1 MTNPTA
7 AMRMHTET
15 KTMNKTPTTESDSV
29 RQRLREVALYGLA
42 AQDDALLAEPW
53 VERVIDIEDRERK
66 RRSLERRLANARIG
80 AFKPIADFD
89 WAWPKR
95 TDRPLIEELF
105 SLAFVHDATNVVL
118 VGPNGVGKTML
129 VKNLLHHAVLNGFTA
144 RFTTASDML
153 HELAAQDSDA
163 SLARRLRRFTG
174 PQLLAIDEVGYLN
187 YDNRYAD
194 LLFEVVTRR
203 YLTSPVLITTNKPFS
218 EWADVF
224 SSAARHQASSRNR
237 AEPSSTDSS
246 IARKSS
252 NSTAKAI
259 GSERPRS
266 KPPNAP
272 GPFAPH
278 RQIPSF
284 ARTASM
290 NHQPPPLI
298 TVPLDLSDEAEARLI
313 DFLLEIA
320 HRMENHYSEQLYR
333 YHNAIDERQP
343 DLWSD
348 TDPPF

>member
-1 MTNPTA
+1 
-7 AMRMHTET
+7 
-15 KTMNKTPTTESDSV
+15 MNKTPTTESDSV

-42 AQDDALLAEPW
+42 AQDNALLAEPW
-53 VERVIDIEDRERK
+53 VERVIDIENRERK

-89 WAWPKR
+89 WVWPKR

-218 EWADVF
+218 EWGDVF
-224 SSAARHQASSRNR
+224 SSAACVVTKRARVSERNPRRPTHPSLRNR
-237 AEPSSTDSS
+237 P
-246 IARKSS
+246 ARRRKLSP
-252 NSTAKAI
+252 
-259 GSERPRS
+259 PRGQGAS
-266 KPPNAP
+266 RQTLQ

-278 RQIPSF
+278 HQIPCIV
-284 ARTASM
+284 RTAPM

-298 TVPLDLSDEAEARLI
+298 TVPLDLSDEAAARLI

-333 YHNAIDERQP
+333 YHNGIDERQP

>member
-1 MTNPTA
+1 M
-7 AMRMHTET
+7 
-15 KTMNKTPTTESDSV
+15 
-29 RQRLREVALYGLA
+29 
-42 AQDDALLAEPW
+42 LAEPW

-66 RRSLERRLANARIG
+66 RRSLERRLTNARIG

-203 YLTSPVLITTNKPFS
+203 YLTVPVLITTNKPFS

-224 SSAARHQASSRNR
+224 SSAACVVTRR
-237 AEPSSTDSS
+237 AR
-246 IARKSS
+246 A
-252 NSTAKAI
+252 
-259 GSERPRS
+259 SERNPRRPTHPS
-266 KPPNAP
+266 LGNRPTRRRKLSAP
-272 GPFAPH
+272 RGQGASRQTLQGPFAPH
-278 RQIPSF
+278 RQIPCIV
-284 ARTASM
+284 RTAPM

-298 TVPLDLSDEAEARLI
+298 TVPLDLSDEAAARLI

>member
-1 MTNPTA
+1 
-7 AMRMHTET
+7 
-15 KTMNKTPTTESDSV
+15 
-29 RQRLREVALYGLA
+29 
-42 AQDDALLAEPW
+42 
-53 VERVIDIEDRERK
+53 
-66 RRSLERRLANARIG
+66 
-80 AFKPIADFD
+80 
-89 WAWPKR
+89 
-95 TDRPLIEELF
+95 
-105 SLAFVHDATNVVL
+105 
-118 VGPNGVGKTML
+118 ML

-218 EWADVF
+218 EWGDVF
-224 SSAARHQASSRNR
+224 SSAACVVTRRARASERNPRRPTHPSLRNR
-237 AEPSSTDSS
+237 PTRR
-246 IARKSS
+246 RKLS
-252 NSTAKAI
+252 A
-259 GSERPRS
+259 PRGQGAS
-266 KPPNAP
+266 RQTLQ
-272 GPFAPH
+272 GPLAPH
-278 RQIPSF
+278 RQIPCIV
-284 ARTASM
+284 RTAPM

-298 TVPLDLSDEAEARLI
+298 TVPLDLSDEAAARLI
-313 DFLLEIA
+313 DFLLVLV

>member
-1 MTNPTA
+1 
-7 AMRMHTET
+7 
-15 KTMNKTPTTESDSV
+15 MNKTPTTESDSV

-105 SLAFVHDATNVVL
+105 SLAFVDDATNVVL

-218 EWADVF
+218 EWGDVF
-224 SSAARHQASSRNR
+224 SSAACVVTKR
-237 AEPSSTDSS
+237 AR
-246 IARKSS
+246 A
-252 NSTAKAI
+252 
-259 GSERPRS
+259 SERNPRRPTHPS
-266 KPPNAP
+266 LGNRPTRRRKLSAP
-272 GPFAPH
+272 RGQGASRQTLQGPFAPH
-278 RQIPSF
+278 RQIPCIV
-284 ARTASM
+284 RTAPM

-298 TVPLDLSDEAEARLI
+298 TVPLDLSDEAAARLI

>member
-1 MTNPTA
+1 
-7 AMRMHTET
+7 MRMHTET
-15 KTMNKTPTTESDSV
+15 TTMNKTPTTESDSV
-29 RQRLREVALYGLA
+29 RQRLRDVALYGLA

-105 SLAFVHDATNVVL
+105 SLAFVDDATNVVL

-129 VKNLLHHAVLNGFTA
+129 CEEPPPPRRPQRLHRPIH
-144 RFTTASDML
+144 
-153 HELAAQDSDA
+153 H
-163 SLARRLRRFTG
+163 RLRHAPRTRRPGTPTPPSPGVCVASPG

-218 EWADVF
+218 EWGDVF
-224 SSAARHQASSRNR
+224 SSAACVVTKR
-237 AEPSSTDSS
+237 AR
-246 IARKSS
+246 A
-252 NSTAKAI
+252 
-259 GSERPRS
+259 SERNPRRPTHPS
-266 KPPNAP
+266 LGNRPTRRRKLSAP
-272 GPFAPH
+272 RGQGASRQTLQGPFAPH
-278 RQIPSF
+278 RQIPCIV
-284 ARTASM
+284 RTAPM

-298 TVPLDLSDEAEARLI
+298 TVPLDLSDEAAARLI